1 VRFSQSGADT
11 TVRFTAP
18 AAGSTYYLGVK
29 YDATSLKGFA
39 PPPPPGTATYTFSTS
54 TLPASAQSINLAKK

>member
-1 VRFSQSGADT
+1 
-11 TVRFTAP
+11 VRFTAP

-29 YDATSLKGFA
+29 YDAKSLKGFA
-39 PPPPPGTATYTFSTS
+39 PPPPGTATYTFSTS